1 MDSPLP
7 VEGASVGRRGTSAT
21 AFARIPT
28 VPPSGT
34 AAAGIKVSR
43 PLLDL
48 GICFSSLESQLDLG
62 QIS

>member
-1 MDSPLP
+1 MRHPIDSPRP

-34 AAAGIKVSR
+34 AAAGRKVS
-43 PLLDL
+43 
-48 GICFSSLESQLDLG
+48 
-62 QIS
+62 